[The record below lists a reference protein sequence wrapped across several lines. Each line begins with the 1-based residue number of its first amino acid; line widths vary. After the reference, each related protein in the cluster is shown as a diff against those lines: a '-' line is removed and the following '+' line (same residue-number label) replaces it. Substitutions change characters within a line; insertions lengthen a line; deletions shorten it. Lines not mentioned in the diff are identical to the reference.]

1 MGKIQQVLHHYPS
14 RHFRLLIASCGLFV
28 LLISLLPSSPAAAK
42 KTTSLAAD
50 AAETEQ
56 DIASPITGDTLHI
69 PPNPPTTS
77 KLEIPQKKTTVWLER
92 PVKKGDTLSSLFA
105 SVGLNDRDL
114 LTMLN
119 NNKQLHSQL
128 TRIHPGQTL
137 YFDIKGPSDLQQL
150 RYQINSTD
158 TLHIQKSEEPDTYIF
173 ETISKQYDIKLR
185 YAHTDIIQSLFVD
198 AEKAG
203 LSDNL
208 IMELATL
215 FGWDIDF
222 ALDIRAG
229 DSFDLIYEELFLN
242 GEKVKNGKIIAAN
255 FFNRG
260 KRFTA
265 IHYEDSSDQRGYYTE
280 NGASV
285 RKEFSRTP
293 VDFARISSR
302 FNLRRKHP
310 ILHKFRAH
318 KGVDYAASRGTPVKA
333 TGDGKVILAGTK
345 GGYGR
350 TVILQHGQKY
360 TTLYAHLNKYGR
372 GIRNGKRVRQ
382 GQVIGYIGSSGM
394 ATGPHLHYEFRVNGA
409 HRNPLTV
416 ELPRA
421 DALKGK
427 AKERFFASTGE
438 YRQQLIAFASA
449 RALALNE
456 L

>member
-14 RHFRLLIASCGLFV
+14 RHFRLLILSCGLFA
-28 LLISLLPSSPAAAK
+28 LLISLLPGSPASAK
-42 KTTSLAAD
+42 KTSTPAVA

-56 DIASPITGDTLHI
+56 NIVPAITEDTPHI
-69 PPNPPTTS
+69 PLAPPITS
-77 KLEIPQKKTTVWLER
+77 KLEAPQKKTTAWLER

-137 YFDIKGPSDLQQL
+137 YFDINKPSDLQQL

-158 TLHIQKSEEPDTYIF
+158 TLHIQKSEELDTYTF

-185 YAHTDIIQSLFVD
+185 YAHADITQSLFVD

-265 IHYEDSSDQRGYYTE
+265 IHYENSTDQRGYYTE

-394 ATGPHLHYEFRVNGA
+394 ATGPHLHYEFRVSGV

-421 DALKGK
+421 GALKGK
-427 AKERFFASTGE
+427 EKERFFALTGE
-438 YRQQLIAFASA
+438 YKQQLIAFASA
-449 RALALNE
+449 RTLAFNE
-456 L
+456 R